1 MLSMRLHISKSEY
14 IVNNITPKVNNFI
27 FGIWI
32 HLIQYKNAT
41 VLDGGQKL
49 FEFNTVSM
57 EII

>member
-1 MLSMRLHISKSEY
+1 MRLQISKSEY

-41 VLDGGQKL
+41 VLDRGQKL
-49 FEFNTVSM
+49 FEVNTVSM
-57 EII
+57 KIL